1 MTKCV
6 FIYTRISQDRG
17 AEGLGV
23 QRQEEAC
30 KEYAARHDMEVLEVF
45 SDNATSA
52 FSGRT
57 RPAYTAMLNRLRAR
71 DADAV
76 VCWRMDR
83 LHRRPIELE
92 EYADICQGKRTE
104 SPILTYA
111 VTAGGEI
118 DLSTADGLL
127 RAGIMGQV
135 ARFESATK
143 RDRARAKSEQLASDG
158 RWTGGR
164 RPFGWDVVD
173 GRLVLDPREA
183 AALAAAHADVLSGRS
198 LGAII
203 AQWNDEGWEGEPLLT
218 TASLPWGYAQLRQA
232 LLRPRNAGLYEFRGE
247 ILSRD
252 RIPPVVSE
260 SVWRAVKTILEMPER
275 RRSQSNKAAH
285 LLSGIA
291 LCHCGQA
298 VRSATVYGRTN
309 KETGEKQKHTVY
321 RCPAKGLGHVGKR
334 EEFVDSVVE
343 LWVFRSLSQAYKA
356 EPESPESR
364 TQRAA
369 ITAELEALHVR
380 EQEAGGL
387 LASGVLAASQMRDFN
402 ESIQRRRLDL
412 EQDMARLGLDQSTS
426 LDPMAQLDQEILT
439 VEQRFNVWLALPI
452 DDRRDYVRSKFHVVL
467 HPHDD
472 GSPRVFDPNTVSVHA
487 KQAGE
492 SRRSLTGEEI
502 TKMER
507 VSIGADARHRL
518 QSFHDN
524 RRGNVYDRRIKHR
537 ENFEQLLKEHPGLTA
552 LIERRRRERGEA
564 VGYPIPGVIEE
575 GK

>member
-1 MTKCV
+1 MTQRV

-17 AEGLGV
+17 AEGLGI

-30 KEYAARHDMEVLEVF
+30 REYAARNDMDVMEVF

-52 FSGRT
+52 FSGRA
-57 RPAYTAMLNRLRAR
+57 RPAYAAMLDRLRSR
-71 DADAV
+71 EADAV
-76 VCWRMDR
+76 LCWRMDR

-92 EYADICQGKRTE
+92 EYADICQGKRADK
-104 SPILTYA
+104 PILTYA

-143 RDRARAKSEQLASDG
+143 RDRARAKAQQLASEG

-173 GRLVLDPREA
+173 GRLVLNPREA
-183 AALAAAHADVLSGRS
+183 EALAAAHEDVLAGRS

-203 AQWNDEGWEGEPLLT
+203 AQWNDQGWDGQPLLT
-218 TASLPWGYAQLRQA
+218 TAALPWAYAQLRQA

-252 RIPPVVSE
+252 QIPPIVSE

-291 LCHCGQA
+291 LCHCGEA
-298 VRSATVYGRTN
+298 VRSATVYGRADPV
-309 KETGEKQKHTVY
+309 TGDKQKHTVY
-321 RCPAKGLGHVGKR
+321 RCPAKGSGHVGKR
-334 EEFVDSVVE
+334 EEFVDLVVE
-343 LWVFRSLSQAYKA
+343 MWAFRSMAQAYRA
-356 EPESPESR
+356 EPESSVSR
-364 TQRAA
+364 AERTS

-387 LASGVLAASQMRDFN
+387 LASGVLAASQMREFN
-402 ESIQRRRLDL
+402 ETIQRRRSEL
-412 EQDMARLGLDQSTS
+412 EERMAQFGFDQAAS
-426 LDPMAQLDQEILT
+426 LDPVAKLDREILT
-439 VEQRFNVWLALPI
+439 VEQRFNAWLALPI
-452 DDRRDYVRSKFHVVL
+452 DDRRDYIRSRFHVVL
-467 HPHDD
+467 HPHTE
-472 GSPRVFDPNTVSVHA
+472 GSARVFDPDTVCVYV
-487 KQAGE
+487 KPAGD
-492 SRRSLTGEEI
+492 SRRVLTSEDIAAMG
-502 TKMER
+502 R
-507 VSIGADARHRL
+507 VSLGPGLR
-518 QSFHDN
+518 QWFESFRAS
-524 RRGNVYDRRIKHR
+524 RRGSVYDRQIKNR
-537 ENFEQLLKEHPGLTA
+537 ESFEKLLQQHPGLA
-552 LIERRRRERGEA
+552 QLIERRRKERRDSGA
-564 VGYPIPGVIEE
+564 NA
-575 GK
+575 

>member
-1 MTKCV
+1 MTKRV

-30 KEYAARHDMEVLEVF
+30 REYAASHQMEVLEVF

-57 RPAYTAMLNRLRAR
+57 RPAYAKMLSRLRSR

-92 EYADICQGKRTE
+92 EYADICQGMRSQ
-104 SPILTYA
+104 SPILTYS

-143 RDRARAKSEQLASDG
+143 RDRARAKAAQLASEG
-158 RWTGGR
+158 LWTGGR
-164 RPFGWDVVD
+164 RPFGWDIVD
-173 GRLVLDPREA
+173 GRLVLNPREA

-203 AQWNDEGWEGEPLLT
+203 GQWNEEGWEGEPLLT

-252 RIPPVVSE
+252 QIPAIVSE
-260 SVWRAVKTILEMPER
+260 SVWRAVKTVLEMPER
-275 RRSQSNKAAH
+275 RRSQSNKAVH

-291 LCHCGQA
+291 LCHCGEA
-298 VRSATVYGRTN
+298 VRSATVYSRADSV
-309 KETGEKQKHTVY
+309 TGEKQKHTVY
-321 RCPAKGLGHVGKR
+321 RCPAKGAGHVGKR
-334 EEFVDSVVE
+334 EDFVDSVVE
-343 LWVFRSLSQAYKA
+343 LWVYRSISQALKA
-356 EPESPESR
+356 EPESPKSQAE
-364 TQRAA
+364 RASIA
-369 ITAELEALHVR
+369 AELEALHVR

-402 ESIQRRRLDL
+402 ETIQRRRSEL
-412 EQDMARLGLDQSTS
+412 EQQMAQLGLDQAGS
-426 LDPMAQLDQEILT
+426 LDPWAMFDQEMFT
-439 VEQRFNVWLALPI
+439 VEQRFNAWLALPI
-452 DDRRDYVRSKFHVVL
+452 DDRRDYIRSRFHVIL
-467 HPHDD
+467 HPHGK
-472 GSPRVFDPNTVSVHA
+472 GSARNYDPDTVSVHV
-487 KQAGE
+487 KKPGD
-492 SRRSLTGEEI
+492 SRRTLNGDEI
-502 TKMER
+502 ANLQRT
-507 VSIGADARHRL
+507 SIGPDQCTSIGPDPAEVLRNFRA
-518 QSFHDN
+518 N
-524 RRGNVYDRRIKHR
+524 RFGNTFDRSRKHNERFAKYAEENPDFAAVR
-537 ENFEQLLKEHPGLTA
+537 E
-552 LIERRRRERGEA
+552 LILSRKSSG
-564 VGYPIPGVIEE
+564 
-575 GK
+575 